1 MKITID
7 NYFDCSKGQFKE
19 VAPAIAKQLIKVLDL
34 SIEHKEFTDFG
45 ICELQTVVKCNEKAF
60 VTLYGKRFEF
70 IHKSYSKR
78 WDSLSAYFSDGES
91 LIRISDHWSD
101 GSKVN
106 NCGKIRRCF
115 WTIKKAKS
123 SRSYAVTAQR
133 KKVQVGITRFSEMV

>member
-45 ICELQTVVKCNEKAF
+45 ICELEKSIKYNEEAF
-60 VTLYGKRFEF
+60 IMLYGKRWDLNFV
-70 IHKSYSKR
+70 SYSQR
-78 WDSLSAYFSDGES
+78 WDSLSVYFSDGES
-91 LIRISDHWSD
+91 LIRISDHWSE

-106 NCGKIRRCF
+106 NCGKIRSCF
-115 WTIKKAKS
+115 WTLKKAKY
-123 SRSYAVTAQR
+123 SRSYAVTTQR